1 MMKQR
6 MMSWLVGV
14 GIFAVAAFGLYL
26 VKYTV
31 QDMHKEVN
39 RLAAELEQ
47 EEESLHLLSAEW
59 AYLNRPE
66 RLHLIAEKYL
76 TLAPFDV
83 RKMTHIQAL
92 PIRNQEQEIIP
103 SARERSQLFQPVGGF

>member
-14 GIFAVAAFGLYL
+14 GMFAVAAFGLYL

-31 QDMHKEVN
+31 QDMQKEVN
-39 RLAAELEQ
+39 RLAAELKQ
-47 EEESLHLLSAEW
+47 EEESLHLLNAEW

-66 RLHLIAEKYL
+66 RLRAMAEKHL
-76 TLAPFDV
+76 TLAPFDT
-83 RKMTHIQAL
+83 RKMTNIQAL
-92 PIRNQEQEIIP
+92 PVRIQEQETIP
-103 SARERSQLFQPVGGF
+103 SVRERSQLFQPVGGF